1 MELSLRIKSSEIL
14 IGTWAF
20 REVAA
25 FARGWGWWVDWGW
38 PDPVGPQKPRER
50 KMGPGKA
57 IPVTA

>member
-1 MELSLRIKSSEIL
+1 M
-14 IGTWAF
+14 GTWAF

-38 PDPVGPQKPRER
+38 PDPVGPRKPRER